1 MIKKC
6 ERVTEK
12 ESIELDRNKYHNRHS
27 NSTSDIFS
35 RGKMQCISTKNHQQ
49 FSNTQSIQKQTAD
62 CLENI
67 QNMDGYAHN
76 RKTLNGP
83 TEMGREGAPDMNP
96 VNQDAHKHSSRNRS
110 SSKNPKN
117 GLAIIADHFSAFKS
131 KGFSFGRRSTDTNIK
146 KPEDVQQ
153 KILVE
158 SLTQPR
164 YQGMGQA
171 GTMNSKNNETQGSR
185 RSSQNPGSNNVD
197 LQHAADFYNLN
208 RKISD

>member
-1 MIKKC
+1 MQ
-6 ERVTEK
+6 
-12 ESIELDRNKYHNRHS
+12 S
-27 NSTSDIFS
+27 FS
-35 RGKMQCISTKNHQQ
+35 RENPQQ
-49 FSNTQSIQKQTAD
+49 FSNTPSIQKQTAD

-76 RKTLNGP
+76 RKTLNTP

-96 VNQDAHKHSSRNRS
+96 DAVKHSSRNRS

-117 GLAIIADHFSAFKS
+117 GLAIIAEHFSAFKS

-153 KILVE
+153 KILIE
-158 SLTQPR
+158 SLAQQR
-164 YQGMGQA
+164 YQGMGPP
-171 GTMNSKNNETQGSR
+171 GTMTSKNNDNPGSR
-185 RSSQNPGSNNVD
+185 RSSQNPGGTNVD